1 MLISNIHI
9 INICNR
15 NQQQFKTWILSFSCG
30 QLCSYASFLRKR
42 YPDPSVGFLVQRT
55 LIIETSFLTYPIQ
68 KMGRLFETCFS
79 KLSFESGIFESYA
92 LCVWDEIFVK
102 EVSERLR
109 GSEVNLK

>member
-1 MLISNIHI
+1 
-9 INICNR
+9 
-15 NQQQFKTWILSFSCG
+15 
-30 QLCSYASFLRKR
+30 
-42 YPDPSVGFLVQRT
+42 
-55 LIIETSFLTYPIQ
+55 
-68 KMGRLFETCFS
+68 MGRLFETCFS